1 MPIFDDFIP
10 EELEEQQ
17 VHLTALLE
25 RLYQQPALLER
36 LYQQP
41 ALLERFW
48 QRFLKATSLY
58 ADHRKRTDR
67 HFPIIILEP
76 VPAEVKH

>member
-17 VHLTALLE
+17 VHLT
-25 RLYQQPALLER
+25 ALLER